1 MGWGQISVDVDLDE
15 VFSQVDTKDL
25 ISELSERSLTL
36 DERMTIESMLD
47 PIKDNNRNTNSMTDV
62 KGLPMT
68 IYDEMKMEVLNNLC
82 KKCSLEQLETILINQ

>member
-36 DERMTIESMLD
+36 DERMTIESMLE
-47 PIKDNNRNTNSMTDV
+47 PTKDNNTNSMTDV